1 MRLLLTGF
9 RPFGGLRVNP
19 SWEAIRHL
27 GGARR
32 GAVELHVAE
41 LPVSYRDAPRELCEH
56 AGRVRPAAIVLLGVA
71 TERTCVSLERT
82 ARNLSGAAMDEDGLA
97 RPGPIEPG
105 ASPSL
110 PSALPLA
117 EIHTALG
124 RERLP
129 VDWSDDAGGY
139 LCNRVFWEARR
150 HLAPPSGFVHLPPLE
165 ALALDLQRRVVE
177 VVITETVA
185 SLGVPR

>member
-9 RPFGGLRVNP
+9 RPFGGLRINP

-27 GGARR
+27 GGGRR
-32 GAVELHVAE
+32 GAFELHVAE

-56 AGRVRPAAIVLLGVA
+56 VARVGPAAIVLLGVA
-71 TERTCVSLERT
+71 TERACVSLERT
-82 ARNLSGAAMDEDGLA
+82 ARNQSGAAVDEDGVA

-105 ASPSL
+105 APPAL

-117 EIHTALG
+117 EIHAALA

-129 VDWSDDAGGY
+129 VEWSDDAGGY

-150 HLAPPSGFVHLPPLE
+150 HLAPPSGFVHLPPPE
-165 ALALDLQRRVVE
+165 ALSLELQRRAVE
-177 VVITETVA
+177 LMIVELVA
-185 SLGVPR
+185 ALAPG